1 MENVKHMSV
10 FATMLLIMLFAAPA
24 GAGAQLSWQDNF
36 DYPPGPLYGQ
46 GQWVKP
52 QLAYTCSGQDARF

>member
-36 DYPPGPLYGQ
+36 DYPPGRSTVRDNG
-46 GQWVKP
+46 
-52 QLAYTCSGQDARF
+52 